1 MWIRW
6 IRIRNTASSSR
17 VYLCHAPLAVLQL
30 DHGRPEGL
38 VGAVGEG
45 PGPQPL
51 HRCPHVLRQAGQ
63 ELAQRARSPD
73 TELNKGGR
81 LQIEQVEALVA
92 EEGVLQD
99 DLNRK
104 LSF

>member
-1 MWIRW
+1 MVFFGWFFLLP
-6 IRIRNTASSSR
+6 T
-17 VYLCHAPLAVLQL
+17 L
-30 DHGRPEGL
+30 PEGL

-92 EEGVLQD
+92 EEGILQD
-99 DLNRK
+99 NLNTRSCHFNIFEEHFTFTWTF
-104 LSF
+104 LT

>member
-1 MWIRW
+1 
-6 IRIRNTASSSR
+6 
-17 VYLCHAPLAVLQL
+17 VGFLKLATL
-30 DHGRPEGL
+30 PEGL

-63 ELAQRARSPD
+63 ELAQRARPPD

-81 LQIEQVEALVA
+81 LQVEQVETLVA

-99 DLNRK
+99 DLTHTK
-104 LSF
+104 LPFYFTFTWTFDIKNLSKA